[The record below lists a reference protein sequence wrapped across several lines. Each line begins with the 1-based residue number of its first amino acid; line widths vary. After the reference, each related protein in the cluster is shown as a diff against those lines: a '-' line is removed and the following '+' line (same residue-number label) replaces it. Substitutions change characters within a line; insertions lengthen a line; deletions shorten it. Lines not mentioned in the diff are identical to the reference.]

1 MPAKKSRS
9 GANFLRHRQR
19 ADGYARRV
27 VTKTNA
33 LLACFV
39 LSGCSRTPSPA
50 KVETQADASTTAPVA
65 SAPPG
70 PAPASDAN
78 ACKGDAT
85 KGVTCK
91 RFASAE
97 EAFKSVLADDLQV
110 LAVGESHA
118 QKGSE
123 ATASATKRFTEQ
135 ILPTI
140 ASRSGDVVVELWM
153 GDPKCQ
159 KEVKAVASAQ
169 RPVTET
175 QATSNT
181 NEYQTLGVKAKELG
195 VTPWLLR
202 PTCDDFSSISDA
214 GADAVPVM
222 LGLVKR
228 LTQQKIEQLMVKN
241 VPAKKLTIAYGG
253 LLHND
258 VAPPTATAGWSFG
271 PELAKATNG
280 KYVEIDLIVPE
291 FVKENDSWKKFAWY
305 GAFAAEDAP
314 RDKAVLYTM
323 ATTPP
328 SYALVFASSSKP

>member
-1 MPAKKSRS
+1 
-9 GANFLRHRQR
+9 
-19 ADGYARRV
+19 V
-27 VTKTNA
+27 VTKTNGA
-33 LLACFV
+33 LVGLFLAA
-39 LSGCSRTPSPA
+39 CSRTPSPA
-50 KVETQADASTTAPVA
+50 NVETAPDGATALPAA
-65 SAPPG
+65 SA
-70 PAPASDAN
+70 ASAATAANADSN

-85 KGVTCK
+85 KGVSCR
-91 RFASAE
+91 RFATAE
-97 EAFKSVLADDLQV
+97 EAFQSVVVDDVQV

-118 QKGSE
+118 QKGTE
-123 ATASATKRFTEQ
+123 ATASATKRFTDQ

-140 ASRSGDVVVELWM
+140 ASRSGDVVVELWQ

-169 RPVTET
+169 KPVTET
-175 QATSNT
+175 QATTNK
-181 NEYQTLGVKAKELG
+181 NEYETLGVKAKELG
-195 VTPWLLR
+195 VMPWLLR
-202 PTCDDFSSISDA
+202 PSCDDFSSITDA

-228 LTQQKIEQLMVKN
+228 LTQQKVLQLMTKN

-258 VAPPTATAGWSFG
+258 VAPPPVSAAWSFG

-291 FVKENDSWKKFAWY
+291 FVKENDSWRKFAWY
-305 GAFAAEDAP
+305 DAFTSDTAP
-314 RDKAVLYTM
+314 REKATLYTM

-328 SYALVFASSSKP
+328 SYALVFPSAARP

>member
-1 MPAKKSRS
+1 M
-9 GANFLRHRQR
+9 
-19 ADGYARRV
+19 
-27 VTKTNA
+27 VTKTNGV
-33 LLACFV
+33 LLGLLLVAC
-39 LSGCSRTPSPA
+39 LACSRTPSPTPA
-50 KVETQADASTTAPVA
+50 TVDPSGDASPGTSPRPSVATSQSTSLADANS
-65 SAPPG
+65 
-70 PAPASDAN
+70 
-78 ACKGDAT
+78 CKGDAT

-97 EAFKSVLADDLQV
+97 EAFKSVLADDVQV

-118 QKGSE
+118 QRGTE

-140 ASRSGDVVVELWM
+140 ATRSGDVVVEIWH

-169 RPVTET
+169 KPVTET
-175 QATSNT
+175 QATTNV
-181 NEYQTLGVKAKELG
+181 NEYDTLAVKAKAVG
-195 VTPWLLR
+195 VTPWPLR
-202 PTCDDFSSISDA
+202 PTCDDFSSITDA
-214 GADAVPVM
+214 GADAVGVM

-228 LTQQKIEQLMVKN
+228 LTQQKMLQLMEKN

-258 VAPPTATAGWSFG
+258 VAPPPVTAAWSFG
-271 PELAKATNG
+271 PDLVKATDG

-305 GAFAAEDAP
+305 EAFTSDAGP
-314 RDKAVLYTM
+314 RDKATLFTM

-328 SYALVFASSSKP
+328 SHALVFASSSKP